1 MLYNDIF
8 RGLGFLG
15 AVRLGVA
22 FWSEDGD
29 FEKQLKS
36 KFVSDRICLSFVEQS
51 DLELPFGQKMA
62 ILKAA
67 EVPPLTPTLLLPH
80 TQEDTC
86 LLRPIDMYMNLENVQ
101 QEGKTWVEVLAA
113 VLFGVALSSCC
124 TTAFSEV

>member
-51 DLELPFGQKMA
+51 DLELPFGERRA
-62 ILKAA
+62 ILK
-67 EVPPLTPTLLLPH
+67 
-80 TQEDTC
+80 
-86 LLRPIDMYMNLENVQ
+86 
-101 QEGKTWVEVLAA
+101 
-113 VLFGVALSSCC
+113 SS
-124 TTAFSEV
+124 

>member
-51 DLELPFGQKMA
+51 DLELPFARKMT

-67 EVPPLTPTLLLPH
+67 EVPTPHPH
-80 TQEDTC
+80 PPAPSHTRGHMFAPPD
-86 LLRPIDMYMNLENVQ
+86 
-101 QEGKTWVEVLAA
+101 
-113 VLFGVALSSCC
+113 
-124 TTAFSEV
+124 